1 MMDSI
6 TLEPAKSAGKASTHR
21 YAKCIEASKRVRWEI
36 DRDVIR
42 GRNFDFGRKFLPDG
56 LSKLRD
62 LPFLTRAEGHFFSQV
77 QGRTYANM
85 FGLVERYIGA
95 KTLELARGHGMGDQV
110 ALEALVRMTD
120 EELKHQELFRR
131 LEKMAAA
138 GMPSGYAFKP
148 DPDDVADAVLSKC
161 DWAILGLT
169 LDIELFTLVHYRT
182 SIEPDAELCELWKD
196 VFLFHWKE
204 ESQHAILD
212 ELEWKAEDARL
223 AAEDR
228 DEAVDDLIALVGAV
242 DGIVRLQAEADADYF
257 LARAGRTFS
266 SAESMLIHD
275 TMLKACRW
283 QYLAS
288 GVQQSRFAEVLKA
301 MVTPAQMER
310 IGAALGPIM
319 AHVGG

>member
-1 MMDSI
+1 MMDAT
-6 TLEPAKSAGKASTHR
+6 TLEPAKAAEKSSTQR
-21 YAKCIEASKRVRWEI
+21 YAKCIEASRRVRWEI

-42 GRNFDFGRKFLPDG
+42 GRSFDFGRKFLPDG
-56 LSKLRD
+56 LSKVRD
-62 LPFLTRAEGHFFSQV
+62 LPFLTGAEGHFFSQV

-182 SIEPDAELCELWKD
+182 SIDPDAELCELWKD

-275 TMLKACRW
+275 TMLKAYRW

-288 GVQQSRFAEVLKA
+288 GVQQSRFAEVLKS

-319 AHVGG
+319 AHVAG